1 MEVLKPLRRI
11 KHLFVFHSRR
21 LLPLC
26 VAVHQQHARRI
37 LRHHHHEHRLLEDRS
52 RTVEVDDVEAP
63 ELVQHPD
70 LLRELRHCIL
80 ACVNLLQSLDRH
92 AVTAERPFVTISKV
106 PSEICRSMWTSV
118 GGSFVVMTVRS
129 LSASWSVA
137 WVWRSMPHC
146 QRQELVDDTRARRR
160 DEHLERTRLLRLQD
174 DLLGLRVE
182 DEFIVLVLR
191 AEAELQAVL
200 PDVPDV
206 DFADERLVDFALDKR
221 RDRRAVDDDVFRFVG
236 WNEIGERLIL

>member
-137 WVWRSMPHC
+137 WVWRSMAHAVNASSSSMTHVHVGVMSTLNAHAFFGCRIVCFGSVSMTVYRFGPSC
-146 QRQELVDDTRARRR
+146 RSGASGGPSRRS
-160 DEHLERTRLLRLQD
+160 
-174 DLLGLRVE
+174 
-182 DEFIVLVLR
+182 
-191 AEAELQAVL
+191 
-200 PDVPDV
+200 
-206 DFADERLVDFALDKR
+206 R
-221 RDRRAVDDDVFRFVG
+221 R
-236 WNEIGERLIL
+236 